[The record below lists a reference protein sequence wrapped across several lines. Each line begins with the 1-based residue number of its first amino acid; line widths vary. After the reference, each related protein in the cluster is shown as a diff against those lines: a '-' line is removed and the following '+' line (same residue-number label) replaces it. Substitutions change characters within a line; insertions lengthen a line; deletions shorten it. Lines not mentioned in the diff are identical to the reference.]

1 MDSLSPGPPEAV
13 AAVSGPEAA
22 AGLAAGG
29 LVAGG
34 LTTGAGPGSGG
45 QAWTAGAG
53 AGRRRVRA
61 LLRRPTFVISALI
74 VLFWVVAALG
84 WHLFGLDPYG
94 NSGQALAAPSWSQP
108 FGTDQLGRSVFART
122 LAGADT
128 ALAVGPLGAIL
139 ATLLGSA
146 LGVIA
151 GYFRGWVDT
160 ALMRVFDVLVVLPPL
175 IFLIVVVGAFGA
187 SVPALIVIIGVVF
200 APGIA
205 RIIRAAVLAEM
216 GKKYVTTARL
226 QGESALRI
234 MVTELVPNVLPTII
248 IQATLSLASAILM
261 TATLSFLG
269 LGQQPPSP
277 DWGLAINQNLDFIET
292 AWWTVIFPALAVASL
307 VVAVQL
313 IADNIK
319 ETWS

>member
-1 MDSLSPGPPEAV
+1 MDSLSQGPPEAV
-13 AAVSGPEAA
+13 TALTAGETA
-22 AGLAAGG
+22 AGLAGDLVGDLATGG
-29 LVAGG
+29 AALDSGG
-34 LTTGAGPGSGG
+34 ERWTARDGAG
-45 QAWTAGAG
+45 Q
-53 AGRRRVRA
+53 RRVRA

-74 VLFWVVAALG
+74 VVFWVVAALG

-108 FGTDQLGRSVFART
+108 FGTDNLGRSVFART
-122 LAGADT
+122 LAGADS

-151 GYFRGWVDT
+151 GYYRGWVDT
-160 ALMRVFDVLVVLPPL
+160 ALMRLFDVLVVLPPL

-234 MVTELVPNVLPTII
+234 MATELVPNVLPTII

>member
-1 MDSLSPGPPEAV
+1 MDSLSQGQAEAV
-13 AAVSGPEAA
+13 TGLSADLAPGDLIAVGTLDSGGGRWA
-22 AGLAAGG
+22 AGDR
-29 LVAGG
+29 
-34 LTTGAGPGSGG
+34 
-45 QAWTAGAG
+45 

-74 VLFWVVAALG
+74 VVFWVVAALG

-94 NSGQALAAPSWSQP
+94 NSGQALAGPSWSQP
-108 FGTDQLGRSVFART
+108 FGTDDLGRSVFART
-122 LAGADT
+122 LAGADS
-128 ALAVGPLGAIL
+128 ALAVGPLGAV
-139 ATLLGSA
+139 LGTVLGGA

-160 ALMRVFDVLVVLPPL
+160 AFMRVFDILVVLPPL
-175 IFLIVVVGAFGA
+175 IFLIVLVSAFGA
-187 SVPALIVIIGVVF
+187 SVPALILIIGVVY

-205 RIIRAAVLAEM
+205 RIVRSAVLAEM

-226 QGESALRI
+226 QGESSVRI
-234 MVTELVPNVLPTII
+234 MATELLPNVAPTIV
-248 IQATLSLASAILM
+248 IQATLSLSSAILM

-277 DWGLAINQNLDFIET
+277 DWGLAINQNLEFIET

-313 IADNIK
+313 IADNLK

>member
-1 MDSLSPGPPEAV
+1 MDSLPAQLGT
-13 AAVSGPEAA
+13 A
-22 AGLAAGG
+22 AGPTEELATMAPP
-29 LVAGG
+29 AAP
-34 LTTGAGPGSGG
+34 GA
-45 QAWTAGAG
+45 T
-53 AGRRRVRA
+53 RRRLRA
-61 LLRRPTFVISALI
+61 LARRPTFLVSAVI
-74 VLFWVVAALG
+74 VLLWVVAAAG
-84 WHLFGLDPYG
+84 WHWFGLDPYG
-94 NSGQALAAPSWSQP
+94 NSGQTLAGPGWSHP
-108 FGTDQLGRSVFART
+108 FGTDNLGRSVFVRT

-128 ALAVGPLGAIL
+128 ALAVGPAGAVL
-139 ATLLGSA
+139 ATVLGSA

-175 IFLIVVVGAFGA
+175 IFLIVIVAAFGA

-216 GKKYVTTARL
+216 GKKYVTSARL
-226 QGESALRI
+226 QGESAARI
-234 MVTELVPNVLPTII
+234 MAAELVPNVAPTII
-248 IQATLSLASAILM
+248 IQVTLSLSSAVLM

-277 DWGLAINQNLDFIET
+277 DWGLAINQNIAYVET

-313 IADNIK
+313 IADNLK

>member
-1 MDSLSPGPPEAV
+1 MDSLPISVSTAELGTVAGTPEELAAV
-13 AAVSGPEAA
+13 APPAA
-22 AGLAAGG
+22 AGAA
-29 LVAGG
+29 
-34 LTTGAGPGSGG
+34 
-45 QAWTAGAG
+45 
-53 AGRRRVRA
+53 RRRLRA
-61 LLRRPTFVISALI
+61 LLRRPTFVVSAVI
-74 VLFWVVAALG
+74 VLCWVVAAVG

-94 NSGQALAAPSWSQP
+94 NSGQALAAPGLSHP
-108 FGTDQLGRSVFART
+108 FGTDDLGRSVFART
-122 LAGADT
+122 LAGSDT
-128 ALAVGPLGAIL
+128 ALAVGPAGAVL
-139 ATLLGSA
+139 ATILGSA

-151 GYFRGWVDT
+151 GYYRGWVDT

-175 IFLIVVVGAFGA
+175 IFLIVIVAAFGA

-216 GKKYVTTARL
+216 GKKYLTSALL
-226 QGESALRI
+226 QGESAVRI
-234 MVTELVPNVLPTII
+234 MAVELVPNVLPTIV
-248 IQATLSLASAILM
+248 IQATLSLSAAILM

-277 DWGLAINQNLDFIET
+277 DWGLAINQNIAYIET

-319 ETWS
+319 ETWA

>member
-1 MDSLSPGPPEAV
+1 MDSVSQGPPDAVAALTADEAGDVASDGALSPGEV
-13 AAVSGPEAA
+13 HDERSAASDSVR
-22 AGLAAGG
+22 
-29 LVAGG
+29 
-34 LTTGAGPGSGG
+34 
-45 QAWTAGAG
+45 
-53 AGRRRVRA
+53 RRRVRA

-74 VLFWVVAALG
+74 VVFWVVAALG
-84 WHLFGLDPYG
+84 WHGFGLDPYG
-94 NSGQALAAPSWSQP
+94 NSGQSLAAPSWSQP
-108 FGTDQLGRSVFART
+108 FGTDELGRSVLART

-128 ALAVGPLGAIL
+128 ALAVGPAGAVL
-139 ATLLGSA
+139 ATLLGGA

-151 GYFRGWVDT
+151 GYFRGLVDT

-175 IFLIVVVGAFGA
+175 IFLIVVVAAFGT

-234 MVTELVPNVLPTII
+234 MAAELVPNVAPTIV
-248 IQATLSLASAILM
+248 IQATLSLSSAILM

-313 IADNIK
+313 IADNLK

>member
-1 MDSLSPGPPEAV
+1 MDSLSQGPLEAATALSVPEA
-13 AAVSGPEAA
+13 G

-29 LVAGG
+29 RAAGELAAGG
-34 LTTGAGPGSGG
+34 TTDAGGESGA
-45 QAWTAGAG
+45 AADG
-53 AGRRRVRA
+53 AGRLRVRA

-74 VLFWVVAALG
+74 VVFWVVAALG

-94 NSGQALAAPSWSQP
+94 NSGRALAGPSWSQL

-122 LAGADT
+122 LAGADS
-128 ALAVGPLGAIL
+128 ALAVGPLGAVL
-139 ATLLGSA
+139 ATILGSA
-146 LGVIA
+146 LGLIA

-175 IFLIVVVGAFGA
+175 IFLIVVVAAFGA
-187 SVPALIVIIGVVF
+187 SVPALIIIIGIVF

-226 QGESALRI
+226 QGESSLRV
-234 MVTELVPNVLPTII
+234 MAAELVPNVAPTII
-248 IQATLSLASAILM
+248 IQTTLSLSSAVLM

-292 AWWTVIFPALAVASL
+292 AWWTVIFPSLAVASL
-307 VVAVQL
+307 VVGVQL
-313 IADNIK
+313 IADNLK
-319 ETWS
+319 EAWS

>member
-1 MDSLSPGPPEAV
+1 MDSLSHRQAEAV
-13 AAVSGPEAA
+13 TADLPPGDLIAVGTLDPGGERWA
-22 AGLAAGG
+22 AGDRAA
-29 LVAGG
+29 
-34 LTTGAGPGSGG
+34 
-45 QAWTAGAG
+45 
-53 AGRRRVRA
+53 RRRVGA

-74 VLFWVVAALG
+74 VVFWIVAALG

-94 NSGQALAAPSWSQP
+94 NSGHSLAAPSWSQP
-108 FGTDQLGRSVFART
+108 FGTDDLGRSVFART
-122 LAGADT
+122 LAGADS

-139 ATLLGSA
+139 ATILGGA

-175 IFLIVVVGAFGA
+175 IFLIVLVGAFGA
-187 SVPALIVIIGVVF
+187 SVPALIVIIGAVF

-205 RIIRAAVLAEM
+205 RIVRSAVLAEM

-234 MVTELVPNVLPTII
+234 MVTELVPNVAPTIVV
-248 IQATLSLASAILM
+248 QATLSLSSAILM

-269 LGQQPPSP
+269 LGQQPPSA

-313 IADNIK
+313 IADNLK

>member
-13 AAVSGPEAA
+13 TIVPAGEAA
-22 AGLAAGG
+22 AGLVGG
-29 LVAGG
+29 LADDLATGG
-34 LTTGAGPGSGG
+34 AALDSGG
-45 QAWTAGAG
+45 ERWTARDGA
-53 AGRRRVRA
+53 AQRRVRA

-74 VLFWVVAALG
+74 VVFWVVAALG

-94 NSGQALAAPSWSQP
+94 NSGRALAAPSWSQP
-108 FGTDQLGRSVFART
+108 FGTDELGRSVFART

-151 GYFRGWVDT
+151 GYYRGWVDT
-160 ALMRVFDVLVVLPPL
+160 ALMRLFDVLVVLPPL
-175 IFLIVVVGAFGA
+175 IFLIVVVAAFGA

-216 GKKYVTTARL
+216 GKKYVTTSRL

-234 MVTELVPNVLPTII
+234 MVTELVPNVAPTIV

-307 VVAVQL
+307 VVSVQL

-319 ETWS
+319 ETRA

>member
-1 MDSLSPGPPEAV
+1 MDSLSEGQAEAV
-13 AAVSGPEAA
+13 TALT
-22 AGLAAGG
+22 AGLAAGD
-29 LVAGG
+29 LIAGG
-34 LTTGAGPGSGG
+34 GLDSGG
-45 QAWTAGAG
+45 GTRSASDRE
-53 AGRRRVRA
+53 GRRRVRA

-74 VLFWVVAALG
+74 VVFWVVAALG

-94 NSGQALAAPSWSQP
+94 NSGHSLAAPSWSQP
-108 FGTDQLGRSVFART
+108 FGTDDLGRSVFART
-122 LAGADT
+122 LAGADS

-139 ATLLGSA
+139 ATVLGGA

-175 IFLIVVVGAFGA
+175 IFLIVLVGAFGA
-187 SVPALIVIIGVVF
+187 SVPALIIIIGAVF

-205 RIIRAAVLAEM
+205 RIVRAAVLAEM

-234 MVTELVPNVLPTII
+234 MAAELVPNVAPTIV
-248 IQATLSLASAILM
+248 IQATLSLSSAILM

-313 IADNIK
+313 IADNLK

>member
-1 MDSLSPGPPEAV
+1 MDSLSQEQAEAGTALSV
-13 AAVSGPEAA
+13 PEAA

-29 LVAGG
+29 LVPGDVITGGAPDPGGEDRAAGG
-34 LTTGAGPGSGG
+34 R
-45 QAWTAGAG
+45 

-74 VLFWVVAALG
+74 VVFWVVAALG

-94 NSGQALAAPSWSQP
+94 NSGQALAGPSWSQP
-108 FGTDQLGRSVFART
+108 FGTDELGRSVFART

-139 ATLLGSA
+139 ATALGGA

-175 IFLIVVVGAFGA
+175 IFLIVLVSAFGA
-187 SVPALIVIIGVVF
+187 SVPALIIIIGAVF

-205 RIIRAAVLAEM
+205 RIVRAAVLAEM

-226 QGESALRI
+226 QGESSLRI
-234 MVTELVPNVLPTII
+234 MLTELVPNVAPTIVV
-248 IQATLSLASAILM
+248 QATLSLSSAILM

-313 IADNIK
+313 IADNLK

>member
-1 MDSLSPGPPEAV
+1 MDSLSQGEADAVTGLSADLAPGDLIGV
-13 AAVSGPEAA
+13 GTLDSG
-22 AGLAAGG
+22 GG
-29 LVAGG
+29 RWVAGDR
-34 LTTGAGPGSGG
+34 
-45 QAWTAGAG
+45 

-61 LLRRPTFVISALI
+61 LLLRPTFVISALI
-74 VLFWVVAALG
+74 VVFWIVAALG

-94 NSGQALAAPSWSQP
+94 NSGHSLAAPSWSQP
-108 FGTDQLGRSVFART
+108 FGTDDLGRSVFART
-122 LAGADT
+122 LAGADS

-139 ATLLGSA
+139 ATILGGA
-146 LGVIA
+146 LGVVA

-175 IFLIVVVGAFGA
+175 IFLIVLVGAFGA
-187 SVPALIVIIGVVF
+187 SVPALIVIIGAVF

-205 RIIRAAVLAEM
+205 RIVRSAVLAEM

-234 MVTELVPNVLPTII
+234 MVAELVPNVAPTIVV
-248 IQATLSLASAILM
+248 QATLSLSSAILM

-313 IADNIK
+313 IADNLK

>member
-1 MDSLSPGPPEAV
+1 MDSLSQGPPEAV
-13 AAVSGPEAA
+13 TALSAPAAAAVTAGAA
-22 AGLAAGG
+22 L
-29 LVAGG
+29 
-34 LTTGAGPGSGG
+34 GAGPG
-45 QAWTAGAG
+45 TAATETGS
-53 AGRRRVRA
+53 GRRLTE
-61 LLRRPTFVISALI
+61 LLRRPTFLVSAL
-74 VLFWVVAALG
+74 VVVWWVGAATT
-84 WHLFGLDPYG
+84 WHLFGLNPYVNTG
-94 NSGQALAAPSWSQP
+94 HLLAGPSFSQP
-108 FGTDQLGRSVFART
+108 FGTDDLGRSVFART
-122 LAGADT
+122 LAGADS
-128 ALAVGPLGAIL
+128 ALAVGPLGAVL
-139 ATLLGSA
+139 ATVLGGA

-175 IFLIVVVGAFGA
+175 IFLIVIVGAFGA
-187 SVPALIVIIGVVF
+187 SPPALIVIIGVVF

-226 QGESALRI
+226 QGESAVRI
-234 MVTELVPNVLPTII
+234 MVTELVPNVLPTIV
-248 IQATLSLASAILM
+248 IQATLSLSSAILM

-277 DWGLAINQNLDFIET
+277 DWGLAINENVAYIET

-307 VVAVQL
+307 VVAIQL